1 MVRARIIYPSMAP
14 WVNGV
19 LLHRVQ
25 TIGTDTTFNSE
36 DLFEL
41 GSQEIVDVVDDIP
54 AVAVTIDTNDYGS
67 VDTVATLAGIDITN
81 FGVTADNS
89 NAYLV
94 VASGNTEVA
103 YLHGA
108 NLLAFARGTCD
119 GTTGIDFWS
128 PVQEEC
134 DVGTTAN
141 NIEFTQ
147 YLSRIYINRIDMS
160 YNVRGN
166 ATENYAGET
175 DFKLWLLN
183 DGRFVS
189 YEKFTFTGSASSVDL
204 ALNEGGSPAEAV
216 VTLSDSSVGFMRID
230 PNGDRAVT
238 FYDSSAGTVH
248 YWPVVAGTV
257 ARVNYAV
264 YNSANNNLLFPT
276 AFTVAS
282 GDTLELIYAANAPAD
297 ESAAGANRVVR
308 SHYYEAADAK
318 LAGGLR
324 KGQIEAYIV
333 DPLTTTDWSRALRLQ
348 SVNISATLTREQLME
363 LGRLRAYDRPAT
375 VPIPIT
381 VTVET
386 TAADLEQWAIFAGKL
401 DEYTNNTL
409 DDIDI
414 FDLMNKKD
422 SILVIKVYRQTDEDA
437 GGTGSSRKV
446 LTDDLLGEDYF
457 NNGTKGTYAS
467 TVQPTPEQE
476 YALKTIIVPGL
487 AITSEAFNLAV
498 GNNATQTFNFRAR
511 NELTWIK
518 GDIDFD
524 YLLLD
529 PGIVK
534 NT

>member
-67 VDTVATLAGIDITN
+67 IDTVATLAGLNIGN
-81 FGVTADNS
+81 FGVTANNS
-89 NAYLV
+89 NARLAV
-94 VASGNTEVA
+94 VSGTTEIA

-108 NLLAFARGTCD
+108 RLLDFARGTCD
-119 GTTGIDFWS
+119 GVTGIDFWS
-128 PVQEEC
+128 PVQAEC
-134 DVGTTAN
+134 DIGTTTD
-141 NIEFTQ
+141 NIDFTQ
-147 YLSRIYINRIDMS
+147 YLSRVYINRIDMS

-189 YEKFTFTGSASSVDL
+189 YEFFTLSGGETYVTLS
-204 ALNEGGSPAEAV
+204 LNAGTENV

-230 PNGDRAVT
+230 PTGARCVT
-238 FYDSSAGTVH
+238 YTSSSDGSVS

-257 ARVNYAV
+257 AKVNYAV
-264 YNSANNNLLFPT
+264 YNSANNRLYFPT
-276 AFTVAS
+276 SFTISAS
-282 GDTLELIYAANAPAD
+282 DKVELIYAANAPAD
-297 ESAAGANRVVR
+297 ESAASGSRIIR
-308 SHYYEAADAK
+308 SHYYEP
-318 LAGGLR
+318 LESNVAGGLR
-324 KGQIEAYIV
+324 KGQIEAYII
-333 DPLTTTDWSRALRLQ
+333 DPDSDVTDWDRALRLQ
-348 SVNISATLTREQLME
+348 SVNISANLTREQLQE

-381 VTVET
+381 VSVET
-386 TAADLEQWAIFAGKL
+386 TASDLKQWAIFAGKL
-401 DEYTNNTL
+401 SEYDAGTL

-414 FDLMNKKD
+414 FDLMNKKN
-422 SILVIKVYRQTDEDA
+422 SVLVIKVFRQTDEDA
-437 GGTGSSRKV
+437 GGTGVNRKV
-446 LTDDLLGEDYF
+446 LTSDLLGADYF
-457 NNGTKGTYAS
+457 LNGTKGTYAS

-487 AITSEAFNLAV
+487 AITSEAFSLAL
-498 GNNATQTFNFRAR
+498 GSNATQNFNFRAR

-524 YLLLD
+524 MLTQN
-529 PGIVK
+529 PGIVL